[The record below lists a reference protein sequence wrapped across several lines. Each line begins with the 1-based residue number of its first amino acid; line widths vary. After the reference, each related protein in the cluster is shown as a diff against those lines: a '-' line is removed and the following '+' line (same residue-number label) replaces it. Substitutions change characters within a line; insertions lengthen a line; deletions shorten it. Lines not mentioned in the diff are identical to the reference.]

1 METNLRAASSFTHRL
16 FRLLLRLFP
25 ADFRKDFG
33 REMEFVFHEQQRDAS
48 TGGTHARFL
57 CETSAGMVSTAFRQH
72 REILQRDIAYALRLM
87 RKNPGFTFVA
97 LLILGLGIG
106 ASTAAFTAANAILIQ
121 PLPFTGGNR
130 LIELHQQQPKAGI
143 DDLGFSVP
151 ELVDYRTRSQ
161 TIDSLV
167 EYHEMPFTLLGG
179 REPLRV
185 DAGVVSANFFRALGV
200 APLFGRA
207 FLDDDERPSALPVL
221 VLSYQ
226 FWQRA
231 FGGDPSVVG
240 QYFSMNDKRHL
251 VIGVLPALPQFPE
264 VVDVYMP
271 TTACPSRSS
280 ARMIGNRDGRM
291 MNAFATLKPG
301 VTLEQATADLQTVAH
316 RLQVA
321 YPKSY
326 PAEKG
331 FALTVAAVHD
341 ELSHD
346 IRPILIALTAATVL
360 LLILACANVSG
371 LILSRM
377 MGRSHELAVR
387 TALGASRGRIVRG
400 FVTEGV
406 VLALFG
412 GLLGL
417 ALSFSS
423 VGMLQKFAA
432 KFTTL
437 SSQLHFGPEVVAF
450 AIVAS
455 ILCGLAL
462 GLVQAVAVRHS
473 AVFDL
478 NLGNTMTPGRVSLRA
493 RGVLVACQLAL
504 SVMLLV
510 GAGLTLRSL
519 LLLENMD
526 PGFEPRNLL
535 TARFYVLNDRSKAF
549 FDQLL
554 ERVRQLPGVTSA
566 GLSSGVPLDTRG
578 RGAPMPIQIKGDVN
592 SSHRDPSAH
601 FRIATADYFSTLKI
615 PVLEGRAFT
624 EHDTLKTEPVA
635 VISRHMARRY
645 WPAGNAVGQQ
655 IKQEMFSDSW
665 LKVVGVV
672 GDVRQYSLS
681 QDFPDQVF
689 LPLLQEQSNV
699 LNLVTRASDLPSL
712 QQKISQVAHEVDPD
726 AAITD
731 VLPMTQIK
739 SNSLASPRMT
749 AIGLGIFAIVAL
761 CITAAGVSGMMALSV
776 SERKHEIGVRLALGA
791 TPRAVMAALLGQ
803 ALLLIVGG
811 LGSGLL
817 IAWLMSTS
825 MTKLIFG
832 IPPRDVITF
841 GVSALLLVLVATL
854 SCCLPLTRVAKFDP
868 MVALK
873 AQ

>member
-1 METNLRAASSFTHRL
+1 METNSRDTAPFSHRL

-33 REMEFVFHEQQRDAS
+33 REMEFVFREQQRDAGN
-48 TGGTHARFL
+48 GGNHTRFL
-57 CETSAGMVSTAFRQH
+57 YETGAGMVSTALRQH
-72 REILQRDIAYALRLM
+72 CEILQRDIAYALRLM

-130 LIELHQQQPKAGI
+130 LIELHQQQPAAGI
-143 DDLGFSVP
+143 QDLGFSVQ
-151 ELVDYRTRSQ
+151 ELQDYRTQSQ
-161 TIDSLV
+161 TIDSPV
-167 EYHEMPFTLLGG
+167 EYHEMPFTLIGG

-185 DAGVVSANFFRALGV
+185 DTGVVSANFFRALGV
-200 APLFGRA
+200 APLYGRG
-207 FLDDDERPSALPVL
+207 FLDEDEKPSALPVL

-231 FGGDPSVVG
+231 FGGDPNVVG

-251 VIGVLPALPQFPE
+251 VIGVLPSLPQFPE
-264 VVDVYMP
+264 IVDVYMP

-280 ARMIGNRDGRM
+280 QRMIGNRDARM
-291 MNAFATLKPG
+291 MSAFATLKPG
-301 VTLEQATADLQTVAH
+301 VTLQQAAADIHTVAH
-316 RLQVA
+316 RLQIA
-321 YPKSY
+321 HPKSY
-326 PAEKG
+326 PVGKG
-331 FALTVAAVHD
+331 FDTTIVPVHE
-341 ELSHD
+341 ELSQD
-346 IRPILIALTAATVL
+346 IRPLLIALAAATIL

-400 FVTEGV
+400 FITEGV
-406 VLALFG
+406 VLAIAG
-412 GLLGL
+412 GLIGL

-423 VGMLQKFAA
+423 VSLLQQFAA

-437 SSQLHFGPEVVAF
+437 STQLRFGPDAVAF
-450 AIVAS
+450 AAAVS
-455 ILCGLAL
+455 LVCGLAL
-462 GLVQAVAVRHS
+462 GVVQAAAVRHS

-478 NLGNTMTPGRVSLRA
+478 NLGNTMSPGRVSYRA

-504 SVMLLV
+504 SVILLV

-519 LLLENMD
+519 LLLQNMD
-526 PGFEPRNLL
+526 PGFEPRGVL
-535 TARFYVLNDRSKAF
+535 TARFYVLNDRSTAF

-554 ERVRQLPGVTSA
+554 DRVRHLPAVESA
-566 GLSSGVPLDTRG
+566 GLSTGIPLETRG
-578 RGAPMPIQIKGDVN
+578 WGGPMPIQIKEDTN
-592 SSHRDPSAH
+592 PSHRDPAAH
-601 FRIATADYFSTLKI
+601 FRIATAEYFSTLKI

-624 EHDTLKTEPVA
+624 DQDTDKTERVA
-635 VISRHMARRY
+635 VITRHMANKY
-645 WPAGNAVGQQ
+645 WPGQSALGKQ
-655 IKQEMFSDSW
+655 FKQEMFSGSW
-665 LKVVGVV
+665 MKVVGVV
-672 GDVRQYSLS
+672 GDVRQYGL
-681 QDFPDQVF
+681 DREFPDEVF
-689 LPLLQEQSNV
+689 LAQRQEPSNV
-699 LNLVTRASDLPSL
+699 LNLVTRASDLPTL
-712 QQKISQVAHEVDPD
+712 QHEITQLAHQIDAD

-731 VLPMTQIK
+731 VLPMTQVK
-739 SNSLASPRMT
+739 ADSLASPRMT

-776 SERKHEIGVRLALGA
+776 SERKHEIGIRLALGA
-791 TPRAVMAALLGQ
+791 TPRDVMLAMLGQ

-854 SCCLPLTRVAKFDP
+854 SCCAPLSRVAKFDP